1 MLRVEQVAVSE
12 LTPYARNARTHSE
25 EQVRQIAASIK
36 EFGFCNPVLV
46 DADGTVI
53 AGHGRLLA
61 AEHLGM
67 TEVPVIQLGH
77 LSREQAQALRL
88 ADNQLALNAGWDE
101 ELLNEALAALHEID
115 ADLTALIGFSED
127 VLDRALGRAL
137 DEDATP
143 DLPENPVSRTGDLW
157 RLGEHRL
164 LCGDCTSAGDVQRL
178 MGDER
183 AILFATDPP
192 YLVDYD
198 GTNHPRG
205 NKDWSGSYGN
215 TWDDARAHPD
225 LYDGFIRAAIDHAIK
240 PNAAWYCWHASP
252 RQAMVEDVWAQHKA
266 FVHQQIIWVKNRPV
280 MVRMQYL
287 WQHEPCF
294 FGWRRGHKPP
304 RVSRSWERTVW
315 EIPLEEQDLHTTVW
329 RLQTPTGK
337 DRPEHATPKPIECF
351 GIPMRQHVRRGGL
364 CYEPFSGSGS
374 QIMAGEENGRRVYAM
389 EIEPAYVDV
398 TVRRWEAA
406 TGQAATL
413 DGADAT
419 TFAALAA
426 ERNNGAEH

>member
-1 MLRVEQVAVSE
+1 
-12 LTPYARNARTHSE
+12 
-25 EQVRQIAASIK
+25 
-36 EFGFCNPVLV
+36 
-46 DADGTVI
+46 
-53 AGHGRLLA
+53 
-61 AEHLGM
+61 
-67 TEVPVIQLGH
+67 
-77 LSREQAQALRL
+77 
-88 ADNQLALNAGWDE
+88 
-101 ELLNEALAALHEID
+101 
-115 ADLTALIGFSED
+115 
-127 VLDRALGRAL
+127 
-137 DEDATP
+137 
-143 DLPENPVSRTGDLW
+143 
-157 RLGEHRL
+157 
-164 LCGDCTSAGDVQRL
+164 

-198 GTNHPRG
+198 GTNHPHG
-205 NKDWSGSYGN
+205 KDWSESYGLS
-215 TWDDARAHPD
+215 WDDAKVHPN

-304 RVSRSWERTVW
+304 RVSKSWERTVW

-329 RLQTPTGK
+329 RLKTLSGK
-337 DRPEHATPKPIECF
+337 DRPEHATPKPLECF

-364 CYEPFSGSGS
+364 CYEPFCGSGS
-374 QIMAGEENGRRVYAM
+374 QIIAGEKNGRRVYAL

-398 TVRRWEAA
+398 AVKRWEAA
-406 TGQAATL
+406 TGQVAVL
-413 DGADAT
+413 DGTDEP
-419 TFAALAA
+419 FGQVVQNRINERIA
-426 ERNNGAEH
+426 E